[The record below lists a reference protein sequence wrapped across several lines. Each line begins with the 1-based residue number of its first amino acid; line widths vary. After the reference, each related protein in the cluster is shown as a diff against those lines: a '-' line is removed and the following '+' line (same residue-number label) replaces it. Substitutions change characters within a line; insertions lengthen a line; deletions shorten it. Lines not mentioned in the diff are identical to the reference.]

1 MKRVAVIVPFALG
14 EADLARRRAQTKEVD
29 LSPEVL
35 YEFLPV
41 LAGPSSFQSPHDWL
55 LLDVAVLEAGLRA
68 GERGFDAVVV
78 DSASDSGVDA
88 LRSVLDIP
96 VVGPGRASMLFAL
109 TLGKRFGVLAQ
120 WEPAL
125 ARLEKSLAEW
135 GLRKHCAGVEHFDTE
150 PDFEKLIGDKSETL
164 IPKMEAA
171 CRRLI
176 ESGADVIC
184 LGSTTMH
191 EAHRVLAE
199 RLPVPIINPGPL
211 SYKLVEVLLA
221 TGLSHS
227 RRAYPKPLV
236 PKPEMIH
243 AMLESAAGKPPG

>member
-14 EADLARRRAQTKEVD
+14 EADLERRRAQTSEVR
-29 LSPEVL
+29 LSTEIE

-41 LAGPSSFQSPHDWL
+41 KAGPSSFQSHHDWL
-55 LLDVAVLEAGLRA
+55 LLDVAVLEAGIRA
-68 GERGFDAVVV
+68 GESGYDAVVV
-78 DSASDSGVDA
+78 DTASDSGVDA

-125 ARLEKSLAEW
+125 ARVDKSLTEW
-135 GLRKHCAGVEHFDTE
+135 GLRSHCAAVEHFETA
-150 PDFEKLIGDKSETL
+150 PDFEKLIGDKAGEV

-171 CRRLI
+171 CIRLI

-191 EAHRVLAE
+191 EAHRVLVE
-199 RLPVPIINPGPL
+199 RLPVPIVNPGPL
-211 SYKLVEVLLA
+211 SYKLVEILLA
-221 TGLSHS
+221 MGLSHS
-227 RRAYPKPLV
+227 RRAFPEPLI

-243 AMLESAAGKPPG
+243 AMLESVAEDNTR

>member
-14 EADLARRRAQTKEVD
+14 EADLARRRAQTSEVR
-29 LSPEVL
+29 LSADIE

-41 LAGPSSFQSPHDWL
+41 KGGPSSFQSHHDWL
-55 LLDVAVLEAGLRA
+55 LLDVAVLEAGISA
-68 GERGFDAVVV
+68 GEIGFDAVVV
-78 DSASDSGVDA
+78 DTASDSGVDA
-88 LRSVLDIP
+88 LRSVLDVP

-125 ARLEKSLAEW
+125 ARVDKSLTEW
-135 GLRKHCAGVEHFDTE
+135 GLRGHCAGVEHFDTE
-150 PDFEKLIGDKSETL
+150 PDFENLIGDKGAEV

-176 ESGADVIC
+176 ESGAEVIC

-191 EAHRVLAE
+191 EAHRFLVE

-211 SYKLVEVLLA
+211 SYKIVELLLA
-221 TGLSHS
+221 MGLSHS
-227 RRAYPKPLV
+227 RKAFPKPLV

-243 AMLESAAGKPPG
+243 AMLKSAAEGESH

>member
-14 EADLARRRAQTKEVD
+14 EADLARRRAQTSEVR
-29 LSPEVL
+29 LSADIE

-41 LAGPSSFQSPHDWL
+41 KGGPSSFQSHHDWL
-55 LLDVAVLEAGLRA
+55 LLDVAVLEAGISA
-68 GERGFDAVVV
+68 GEIGFDAVVV
-78 DSASDSGVDA
+78 DTASDSGVDA
-88 LRSVLDIP
+88 LRSVLDVP

-125 ARLEKSLAEW
+125 ARVDKSLTEW
-135 GLRKHCAGVEHFDTE
+135 NLRGHCAGVEHFDTE
-150 PDFEKLIGDKSETL
+150 PDFENLIGDKGAEV

-191 EAHRVLAE
+191 EAHRFLVE

-211 SYKLVEVLLA
+211 SYKIVELLLA
-221 TGLSHS
+221 MGLSHS
-227 RRAYPKPLV
+227 RKAFPKPLV

-243 AMLESAAGKPPG
+243 AMLKSAAEGESH

>member
-14 EADLARRRAQTKEVD
+14 EADLARRRAQTSEVR
-29 LSPEVL
+29 LSADIE

-41 LAGPSSFQSPHDWL
+41 KGGPSSFQSYHDWL
-55 LLDVAVLEAGLRA
+55 LLDVAVLEAGISA
-68 GERGFDAVVV
+68 GEIGFDAVVV
-78 DSASDSGVDA
+78 DTASDSGVDA
-88 LRSVLDIP
+88 LRSVLDVP
-96 VVGPGRASMLFAL
+96 VVGPGRVSMLFAL

-125 ARLEKSLAEW
+125 ARVDKSLTEW
-135 GLRKHCAGVEHFDTE
+135 DLRGHCAGVEHFDTE
-150 PDFEKLIGDKSETL
+150 PDFEKLIGDKGSEV

-191 EAHRVLAE
+191 EAHRVLVE
-199 RLPVPIINPGPL
+199 RLPVPIVNPGPL
-211 SYKLVEVLLA
+211 SYKIVELFLA
-221 TGLSHS
+221 MGLSHS
-227 RRAYPKPLV
+227 RKAFPKPLV
-236 PKPEMIH
+236 PKPDMIH
-243 AMLESAAGKPPG
+243 AMLESAAEGESH

>member
-14 EADLARRRAQTKEVD
+14 EADLARRRAQTGEVS
-29 LSPEVL
+29 LSADIE
-35 YEFLPV
+35 YEFVPV
-41 LAGPSSFQSPHDWL
+41 KAGPSSFQSHHDWL
-55 LLDVAVLEAGLRA
+55 LLDVAVLEAGIRA
-68 GERGFDAVVV
+68 GESGVDAVVV
-78 DSASDSGVDA
+78 DTASDSGVDA
-88 LRSVLDIP
+88 LRSLLDVP

-125 ARLEKSLAEW
+125 ARVDKSLSEW
-135 GLRKHCAGVEHFDTE
+135 GLRGHCAGVEHFDTE
-150 PDFEKLIGDKSETL
+150 PDFEKLIGDKGGEV

-191 EAHRVLAE
+191 EAHAALVE
-199 RLPVPIINPGPL
+199 RLPVPIVNPGPL
-211 SYKLVEVLLA
+211 SYKLVELFLA
-221 TGLSHS
+221 MGISQS
-227 RRAYPKPLV
+227 RKAYPEPLV

-243 AMLESAAGKPPG
+243 AMLESVAEIDSH